1 MSQRARVR
9 ERRSKLII
17 NNKQRLQTMKLHLP
31 KALLTAVMAL
41 FAVSQTAWA
50 GWGAGYNDYTDGYVY
65 YVNDASDINA
75 VTGAADYTKLY
86 IQKGDLTA
94 AEVGQFS
101 VKAGDTVVFSANT
114 WASSAGNLTGLTIG
128 TLDIADSG
136 TASVD
141 VRASQVVAI
150 KDIIGTIS
158 NLSVGGNLTI
168 GKTGDTSTE
177 YTITNGSV
185 STGGQLTLAG
195 GITTIG
201 ASSGDQTFTPSGG
214 ELIVNSDATLK
225 FAKNDVLSWGT
236 NKITLNGGTWDA
248 GTTRQSVGG
257 ETVINLIGGTI
268 KSNTYGDGN
277 GVVEFLG
284 GTLQSS
290 GESSITGAVQVD
302 WDRKMKVNVLDGTLS
317 IDTIVN
323 RFTSGHITKSG
334 DGTLKLTSMSSTTS
348 SSFYKGNTEITGGT
362 IEYAIDKKSEDST
375 SDGSYAGT
383 ISGTGNIAKSGTGT
397 VTLAN
402 ISGLD
407 GDISVSGGTLN
418 ITSLTATG
426 ALATS
431 VSGGELNITNLTATG
446 SFAASVTGEGSLNIT
461 NVSVNVESW
470 SPTSS
475 DIKYYVY
482 EGEEAV
488 ESTTGNGFYAN
499 ASTYLLFDGYEW
511 NGTVDGY
518 TTTHQDG
525 DTYLTGAGTIT
536 GDYYINTGTETVST
550 ALGADS
556 YVVKGGTMNISGTMN
571 SSDIEY
577 TSGAITLADADATL
591 VLDGSDNSG
600 ALMALVTG
608 EAGTI
613 KVTGN
618 TSMSGAAQAKG
629 KLAVE
634 GATLTVDMSSNSG
647 NNKTENSFLTS
658 FSAIE
663 LNNAVVKYHGS
674 TTTWNDV
681 TVGEDGATIK
691 IKDMDSGGNTPSP
704 NKFLTLDGTTT
715 LDGAL
720 TIESSWDGAQ
730 TWKYGVNIALLTG
743 TGDLTIKGTQS
754 SNSPNEYNYVTAKLD
769 DEYTGS
775 ITVQH
780 GTGSLTK
787 LTLSADGDINLTGL
801 TLTGGNKAQVDLS
814 GVQGTKNLGTVSVG
828 EGSTLNLQGVIGS
841 MTATGEG
848 GISLADGTSIT
859 GTVSIDNAL
868 TIGGTLQNTGSVA
881 LGGNVTYTGDIT
893 SLTNSGTVTYSYN
906 NTDGYITSG
915 EYYVV
920 QSTAD
925 GSNATVQDGLK
936 LNDTYDLVAKDG
948 SIVINVENESGGGVF
963 YLNTMSHTID
973 GSDTNISK
981 AATGYVVAEG
991 QTLTIA
997 ANQSDS
1003 MTSGKILGEA
1013 TGKGNI
1019 TLTTDATI
1027 ANGVA
1032 TQVEGTLTI
1041 EKATLQVGGGANN
1054 AANVSSFNAV
1064 TLKGGKL
1071 DLNGTDQTVHS
1082 LTVEEFE
1089 DTKSTLSVRNV
1100 NAGHK
1105 VYTLDGTTTLNAD
1118 LDIAT
1123 PDEHGDVIVNN
1134 LTGTGDLSISGGS
1147 ADWGA
1152 TKVQLDKLTNYT
1164 GSIKVDNGGRGVPT
1178 YDHTHAYTH
1187 AVFGK
1192 ADGDAAFTSLEGL
1205 EVVGNAYA
1213 VVHAKAN
1220 STITNL
1226 TLNNGMLKYGCDY
1239 GAYTQ
1244 TLSNVNVEGTS
1255 TILVGSYAE
1264 RAGSGY
1270 YEACVNIGQ
1279 LTGGS
1284 ETAATLV
1291 LESQFR
1297 NSKASV
1303 FNLNGGANDD
1313 FSGVVELKATSTN
1326 NRNYALNIKDSDVA
1340 AGAEIKLTNTDTNA
1354 HTLALGIGAETVKVK
1369 ALSGGGNAA
1378 VYSGAQAF
1386 QTTTFASDTTTSRTL
1401 EIATDANEYSAT
1413 IDIKAN
1419 VNLTQSGAG
1428 TQNISGDQSAMNGTL
1443 EASAGALNITN
1454 TGAAMSLAAVKA
1466 TGGIVQVNDATNAVT
1481 MADMTVS
1488 NGGQVK
1494 GDSMTVTNSMTISKS
1509 GAFDLTGALV
1519 MTGATVDLSGFTL
1532 DTTTAQDTYVYT
1544 LGMAAGGITADESI
1558 SFTGIYV
1565 DGYTAT
1571 LAAAAADPTASAVM
1585 LLDGDATNNYLVL
1598 TLTKDDDTPAAPA
1611 LTTLNVTG
1619 VDVSSSSAG
1628 ALTLTTAE
1636 NATDAV
1642 FGNAL
1647 NAVMDDA
1654 TWADIKAALKGDN
1667 ITLDDSIA
1675 VTFVGADGVTFDFD
1689 GDDNNGTAPVVTING
1704 EVTRDADLNA
1714 VGQTLTNNGTTV
1726 GNYVTTYI
1734 PEPTSTTLSLLA
1746 LAALAV
1752 RRRRR

>member
-1 MSQRARVR
+1 
-9 ERRSKLII
+9 
-17 NNKQRLQTMKLHLP
+17 MKLHLP

-114 WASSAGNLTGLTIG
+114 WTSSAGNLTGLTIG

-168 GKTGDTSTE
+168 GKADDTSST
-177 YTITNGSV
+177 YTLQTVDVTSGGKLILNGGVTTMGNGAQSVKAAGEIVVNTGAKLKFAATDNAHWSQKTNISILGGEWDTNGTRQNFAGGSV
-185 STGGQLTLAG
+185 IKLSNGQITDANGTFGDGYGAVDIISGSIESSGTSSIAGGVRLRNDNTDITVSDGTLTIDRIVNHWTMTG
-195 GITTIG
+195 GITKKG
-201 ASSGDQTFTPSGG
+201 
-214 ELIVNSDATLK
+214 
-225 FAKNDVLSWGT
+225 
-236 NKITLNGGTWDA
+236 A
-248 GTTRQSVGG
+248 GTLIIQSTDKG
-257 ETVINLIGGTI
+257 
-268 KSNTYGDGN
+268 KAYSNNNAQIEYFG
-277 GVVEFLG
+277 
-284 GTLQSS
+284 
-290 GESSITGAVQVD
+290 
-302 WDRKMKVNVLDGTLS
+302 
-317 IDTIVN
+317 
-323 RFTSGHITKSG
+323 
-334 DGTLKLTSMSSTTS
+334 
-348 SSFYKGNTEITGGT
+348 GNTVLEAGT
-362 IEYAIDKKSEDST
+362 VEYAADSDT
-375 SDGSYAGT
+375 SYAGT

-402 ISGLD
+402 INGLD

-418 ITSLTATG
+418 ITSLTATKT
-426 ALATS
+426 LDVS
-431 VSGGELNITNLTATG
+431 VSG
-446 SFAASVTGEGSLNIT
+446 GSLNIT
-461 NVSVNVESW
+461 AVAADVSNW
-470 SPTSS
+470 TPTSS

-482 EGEEAV
+482 EGDNAV
-488 ESTTGNGFYAN
+488 ESITGNGFYCN
-499 ASTYLLFDGYEW
+499 GSTYLLFNGYEW
-511 NGTVDGY
+511 TGSVDGY
-518 TTTHQDG
+518 TVSLQDG
-525 DTYLTGAGTIT
+525 NTYLTAPGTIT
-536 GDYYINTGTETVST
+536 GDYYINTGTETVSAAT
-550 ALGADS
+550 NADV
-556 YVVKGGTMNISGTMN
+556 YKVQGGTMNISGTIN

-618 TSMSGAAQAKG
+618 TSMSGAAQVKG

-743 TGDLTIKGTQS
+743 TGDLTMKGTQS
-754 SNSPNEYNYVTAKLD
+754 SGSNNEYNYVTAKLD

-787 LTLSADGDINLTGL
+787 LTLSADGDINLKGL

-848 GISLADGTSIT
+848 GISLADGTRIT
-859 GTVSIDNAL
+859 GTVSIANAL

-973 GSDTNISK
+973 GTDTNISK
-981 AATGYVVAEG
+981 DATGYVVAEG

-1089 DTKSTLSVRNV
+1089 DTKSTLSVRNE
-1100 NAGHK
+1100 NARHK
-1105 VYTLDGTTTLNAD
+1105 VYTLDGKTTLNAD

-1134 LTGTGDLSISGGS
+1134 LTGTGNLSISGGN
-1147 ADWGA
+1147 AEWGA
-1152 TKVQLDKLTNYT
+1152 TKVQLDKLTDYS

-1192 ADGDAAFTSLEGL
+1192 ADGNAAFTSLEGL

-1220 STITNL
+1220 SSITNL

-1244 TLSNVNVEGTS
+1244 TLSNVDVEGTS

-1303 FNLNGGANDD
+1303 FNLNGGAIDD

-1419 VNLTQSGAG
+1419 VNLNKSGTG

-1454 TGAAMSLAAVKA
+1454 TGAAMSLAGVKA

-1481 MADMTVS
+1481 VADMTVS
-1488 NGGQVK
+1488 GDGQVK

-1532 DTTTAQDTYVYT
+1532 DTTTTQDTYVYT

-1558 SFTGIYV
+1558 SFTGINV

-1585 LLDGDATNNYLVL
+1585 LLDGAATNNYLVL

-1689 GDDNNGTAPVVTING
+1689 GENNTDTAPVVTING

-1726 GNYVTTYI
+1726 GNYVTAYI